1 MDFNNKR
8 EYDLYK
14 DIQIRCGGEIY
25 IGVVGPV
32 RTGKSTFIKRFM
44 DLMVLPGME
53 DGYEKERV
61 TDELPQSAGGKTITT
76 TEPKFIPKEAALVTM
91 GEGVEA
97 KVRLIDCVGY
107 MVDGAGGHMENGEER
122 MVKTP
127 WSTEEIPFTMA
138 AEMGTRKVITDHSTI
153 GIVVTC
159 DGSFGEIKREN
170 YLPAEERTIKEL
182 KKMNKPF
189 IVLVNSARP
198 YSEEAIKQAR
208 EIGEKYNVT
217 AMPVNCEQL
226 KKEDINQIL
235 EKILYEFPLAMM
247 EFYMP
252 KWVEMLPAIHPLK
265 TDLVSKVKD
274 MMKKYNCIR
283 DVVNQPVELKSD
295 FIKKC
300 KTDSVSMSEGCVRVW
315 LEIDDSYYYEMLSE
329 LVGENIKNEY
339 QLMSTLKEMAKMKKE
354 YVKVLHAV
362 NAVRQKGYGVVMPD
376 RDEIRLDKPELIRHG
391 NKFGVKIKAESPSI
405 HMIRAN
411 IETEISPIVGSE
423 DQAKDLIRYI
433 SDSDSG
439 EEGIWETNIF
449 GKTVE
454 QLVNDGIT
462 GKLTMIGDESQMKL
476 QETMQKIVN
485 DSNGGMV
492 CIII

>member
-1 MDFNNKR
+1 MDLNGKK

-14 DIQIRCGGEIY
+14 DIQLRCGGEIY

-44 DLMVLPGME
+44 DLMVLPNMTE
-53 DGYEKERV
+53 SYEKERV
-61 TDELPQSAGGKTITT
+61 VDELPQSAGGKTITT
-76 TEPKFIPKEAALVTM
+76 TEPKFIPKEAARLTL
-91 GEGVEA
+91 GDGVEA
-97 KVRLIDCVGY
+97 RVRLIDCVGY
-107 MVDGAGGHMENGEER
+107 MVDGASGHMENEAER

-127 WSTEEIPFTMA
+127 WSAEEIPFTQA
-138 AEMGTRKVITDHSTI
+138 AEIGTRKVINDHSTI

-159 DGSFGEIKREN
+159 DGSFGDIKREN
-170 YLPAEERTIKEL
+170 YVAAEERTIKEL
-182 KKMNKPF
+182 KRLRKPF
-189 IVLVNSARP
+189 VVLLNTAKPYGEDAARLA
-198 YSEEAIKQAR
+198 E
-208 EIGEKYNVT
+208 EIGNKYEVSV
-217 AMPVNCEQL
+217 MPVNCEQL

-235 EKILYEFPLAMM
+235 ENILYEFPLTMI

-252 KWVEMLPAIHPLK
+252 KWVEMLPANHK
-265 TDLVSKVKD
+265 MKVDLIERVKEL
-274 MMKKYNCIR
+274 MNQYNCIR
-283 DVVNQPVELKSD
+283 DVKNHPVSMEGP

-300 KTDSVSMSEGCVRVW
+300 KMDSIDMADGCVRVW
-315 LEIDDSYYYEMLSE
+315 LEVDDAYYYEMLSDM
-329 LVGENIKNEY
+329 VGETIDNEY
-339 QLMSTLKEMAKMKKE
+339 HLLSVLKEMAKMKRE

-362 NAVRQKGYGVVMPD
+362 DAVRQKGYGVVTPE
-376 RDEIRLDKPELIRHG
+376 RSEIRLDKPEVIRHG
-391 NKFGVKIKAESPSI
+391 NKFGVKIRAESPSI

-423 DQAKDLIRYI
+423 EQAQDLIRFI
-433 SDSDSG
+433 TDSSQS
-439 EEGIWETNIF
+439 EAGIWETNIF
-449 GKTVE
+449 GKSVE

-462 GKLTMIGDESQMKL
+462 SKLTMIGDESQLKL